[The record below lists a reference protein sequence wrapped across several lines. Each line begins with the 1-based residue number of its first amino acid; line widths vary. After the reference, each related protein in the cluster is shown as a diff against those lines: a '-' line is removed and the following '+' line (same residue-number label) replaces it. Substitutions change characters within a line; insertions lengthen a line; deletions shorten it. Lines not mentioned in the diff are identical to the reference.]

1 MNPGFGGQRVATI
14 RQSTVAKLLKFV
26 QGRKFILKNLL
37 QVSFCISGDF
47 ALRQIKTESGQR
59 RDNDHHRGEQS
70 SAKARY
76 AFIPCFNGGAHGKS
90 TCSVWPF
97 FTSTAFSLV
106 VLLSIH
112 AFSV

>member
-1 MNPGFGGQRVATI
+1 MNPRLARQRVATI
-14 RQSTVAKLLKFV
+14 RQSSVAKLLEFV
-26 QGRKFILKNLL
+26 QGGKFILKNLL

-47 ALRQIKTESGQR
+47 ALRQVKTESGQR
-59 RDNDHHRGEQS
+59 RDDHHHRCEQS
-70 SAKARY
+70 SPKARY
-76 AFIPCFNGGAHGKS
+76 AFISCFNGGAHGKS

-106 VLLSIH
+106 FLLSIH